1 MSNYLPVTHVIF
13 DMDGLLL
20 DSEKVYL
27 SSMTDVLL
35 NKYGKIYTDE
45 LRVKV
50 MGTVPLNTAT
60 ILVNELGLDIAP
72 TDLMEEFYE
81 VQLQRMVN
89 VPLMPGATRLINHLS
104 ENNVPI
110 AVATSSGKETFKVK
124 SADHQ
129 EFFSKFHHIV
139 LGSADPEV
147 KDGKPAPDIFLV
159 CASRFDDKPKPG
171 KCLVF
176 EDAPN
181 GVTAARAA
189 GMQAVMVPDKVIPI
203 EKTSHATQVITSLE
217 QFKPED
223 FGLPPF
229 K

>member
-1 MSNYLPVTHVIF
+1 MTNYSPVTHVIF

-20 DSEKVYL
+20 DSESIYFTSV
-27 SSMTDVLL
+27 TEVL
-35 NKYGKIYTDE
+35 NNYGKIYTDE
-45 LRVKV
+45 LHLKV
-50 MGTVPLNTAT
+50 MGTIPLKTASIIT
-60 ILVNELGLDIAP
+60 KELKMDITPAHLMAELNRKKLINLDN
-72 TDLMEEFYE
+72 L
-81 VQLQRMVN
+81 
-89 VPLMPGATRLINHLS
+89 PLMPGAVRLVNHLY
-104 ENNVPI
+104 ENNIPI

-124 SADHQ
+124 IANYQ

-139 LGSADPEV
+139 LGSVDPEV
-147 KDGKPAPDIFLV
+147 KEGKPAPDIFLV
-159 CASRFDDKPKPG
+159 CASRFDDNPKPE

-189 GMQAVMVPDKVIPI
+189 GMQTVMVPDKVIPI

-217 QFKPED
+217 QFKPEE